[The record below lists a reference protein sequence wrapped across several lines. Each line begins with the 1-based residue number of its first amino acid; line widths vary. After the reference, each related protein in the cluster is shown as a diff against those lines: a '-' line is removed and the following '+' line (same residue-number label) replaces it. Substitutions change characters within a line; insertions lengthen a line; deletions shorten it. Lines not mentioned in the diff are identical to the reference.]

1 MNFRSLFVLC
11 VGMASVRVA
20 GASWSNWHPQ
30 AWSTVRGGVETADA
44 FAPVH
49 THVVTNWL
57 GYANRVSTNTHV
69 APIYFQ
75 SNLTTSVLSVKYLLE
90 HPTGP
95 ATTNTVTTTNWFAP
109 RVVSLAYREV
119 VGFDVFTAMRERD
132 SVLGAGASALE
143 SAGYFPPVYRNEREQ
158 LVTAKTWLK
167 ANCTNFVNTTVE
179 PPVNNWTV
187 TGLLARFDLPTNYF
201 DQTPKSAL
209 WCGDT
214 GAVMVVTSRIMVVGT
229 SYPTTNVLI
238 NSCGEI
244 FTNIGV
250 MGTGTLVEVV
260 CTNALP
266 FQGTNRNASTWGW
279 CPIPDLFNSLM
290 VTRVQGLDRDAW
302 ADSLGNTLQTNV
314 WIYPPGRGGTF
325 CSMAGLETNIFFTPA
340 TNFPLY
346 ETRKYEPATN
356 VIYQY
361 RRDEWF
367 AEDGDA
373 CDAPLNYV
381 GYTSESYCEPLTTLT
396 NEYINCVSNTLYGD
410 HVLFVWTLTN
420 SITDPCT
427 NDFTLVCSLPPGE
440 LRSHVSPIVFSI
452 STNMYPT
459 NIAWVPDVWVRS
471 GASNVSAY
479 AAEFINPFVG
489 VNLHTNGW
497 TNNLWL
503 GTNGWD
509 AATNNVWVVTNFA
522 PARVPWQGSMVT
534 NPMAWA
540 VYDAVLLRRWNFT
553 RHPAP

>member
-1 MNFRSLFVLC
+1 MILRLFLLFC
-11 VGMASVRVA
+11 LSVSTTRVC

-30 AWSTVRGGVETADA
+30 AWATIRGGTETAEA

-57 GYANRVSTNTHV
+57 NYANRVSTNIHV
-69 APIYFQ
+69 SPVYFQ
-75 SNLTTSVLSVKYLLE
+75 SNLTTSVLSVRYLLDTS
-90 HPTGP
+90 TGGVV
-95 ATTNTVTTTNWFAP
+95 TNTVTTTNWFSPLSAT
-109 RVVSLAYREV
+109 LAYREV

-132 SVLGAGASALE
+132 SVLGAGASTLE
-143 SAGYFPPVYRNEREQ
+143 STGYFPPVYRNEREQ
-158 LVTAKTWLK
+158 LVAAKTWLK

-214 GAVMVVTSRIMVVGT
+214 GAFMVVTSRIMVVGT
-229 SYPTTNVLI
+229 SSPTTNILV
-238 NSCGEI
+238 NSCGDV

-279 CPIPDLFNSLM
+279 CPMPDLFNSLM
-290 VTRVQGLDRDAW
+290 VTRVQGRGQDAW
-302 ADSLGNTLQTNV
+302 VESVGSTLQTNV
-314 WIYPPGRGGTF
+314 WIYPPGRGGPF
-325 CSMAGLETNIFFTPA
+325 CSMAEFETNIVFTPA

-346 ETRKYEPATN
+346 ETRKYTISTN
-356 VIYQY
+356 VTYQY
-361 RRDEWF
+361 EYRIDDIEGG
-367 AEDGDA
+367 EA
-373 CDAPLNYV
+373 CDTPWVEGSPSSFSTCDFFLNV
-381 GYTSESYCEPLTTLT
+381 T
-396 NEYINCVSNTLYGD
+396 NILSFSCVSNALTTTAYRE
-410 HVLFVWTLTN
+410 VYRLTN
-420 SITDPCT
+420 TVTDLCT
-427 NDFTLVCSLPPGE
+427 NDYLCPLPVME
-440 LRSHVSPIVFSI
+440 LRSHVSPIVFNI
-452 STNMYPT
+452 STSMYPT
-459 NIAWVPDVWVRS
+459 NITWVPDVWVRS
-471 GASNVSAY
+471 GASGVSGY
-479 AAEFINPFVG
+479 DAEFINPFVG

-509 AATNNVWVVTNFA
+509 TATNSVWVVTNFT
-522 PARVPWQGSMVT
+522 PARVPWQGSAVT

-553 RHPAP
+553 RHPNP